1 MRSEIHSPTEFFKRM
16 KKKPALQ
23 AIIDDLD
30 RMTEKDIDAC
40 DQPLWIRK
48 ELKNLK
54 ESERPE
60 GYLTPEEIAD
70 IMMQSGESGKN

>member
-1 MRSEIHSPTEFFKRM
+1 MRSSIYSQTEFFKRM

-23 AIIDDLD
+23 KILD
-30 RMTEKDIDAC
+30 NLEDMDVEEIEQC
-40 DQPLWIRK
+40 SQPLWIRE
-48 ELKNLK
+48 ELKKLK

-70 IMMQSGESGKN
+70 LMMQSGKDEKN